1 MKTILVTGASSF
13 LGHHVLPRLRENENL
28 RVLAP
33 SSKTLNLLDRLQVI
47 DYIARSKPDIILHM
61 AAKCGG
67 IGANKNAPAQ
77 FVHDNLIMASNL
89 FEAIRAVN
97 QWGVAR
103 KPAPTGKGRLPA
115 PIPVV
120 THFYGLGSVCA
131 YPKFCPVPFQE
142 VDIWNG
148 YPEETNAPYGTAKRT
163 LLVMQQAFRQ
173 QFGLKGAHLVPVNLY
188 GPHDHFDLQDSHV
201 IPALI
206 NKFISAKK
214 QYEHDS
220 QEAAVSPNTCPDITP
235 TVEIWGD
242 GTPTR
247 EFLYAGDCAD
257 AIVKAIVEEFD
268 YTDPINLGTGQDISI
283 YELAQL
289 IREVVDAPC
298 DLKFTGEVSV
308 NGQPK
313 RRLDVSRAKNVL
325 GFEAKTALRE
335 GLKKTVDWYLE
346 NTQPNK
352 EAQMTT
358 EQTTNSDQAT
368 AEEKLTNLIELIE
381 TRTETLFDEINN
393 DPTNTK
399 KDYVLVKYLETLTAA
414 LEKVQ
419 KLKGEKP
426 KNHKKGDCIQCQNPH
441 FDGFCTCN
449 KPKSAPY
456 AGPPKNLVEE
466 REALRKAA
474 EEIQKAG
481 VTEVC
486 EDTINRMRE
495 AVKSIHDELGTKPT
509 KSKVLENTD
518 TIFVKAKQEVKLSD
532 KEKERAKGLRQE
544 RRDAALNRAKQV
556 IRGAGGR
563 DIPQTDMQKL
573 SAEIREAV
581 GDPAKLKEIAKK
593 IDEAT
598 PSGWKGLTS
607 ANREFFQSL
616 ISHLVFGE
624 KVTDEDHMEH
634 IEKIAEQG
642 RQSAEKSNFKKVDH
656 DHKVNVDLVRLE
668 NLAKSMVDRGLIDKD
683 NVRLQVETML
693 TWPETSLKSIENA
706 LYIYQ
711 NRNEVCNNGDVSN
724 AFQQT
729 PDDIKYEDK
738 ISSET
743 QEVVCNK
750 GEKLNSG
757 LDPVEA
763 LCRAGFTREQA
774 ERKVEEGKN
783 KSQFKKIPVDLLMKS
798 DVSEESVEE
807 PELTQKPV
815 ELPKEPEV
823 IKDLDFYIKIDR
835 FKRQKADDAIKNG
848 TGKIRRVG
856 GTGKGSLKRIEI
868 LDEEFKDAIDNFQQ
882 KYGKYISKQRV
893 KNVGVRYSDLAAP
906 KNHITDTEIM
916 AAKYVSDKIEPP
928 TKELNTGNIACPKKN
943 ENEANK
949 PDPAPEPKVGEEQL
963 KAAVKKLYND
973 LGLDKETKVEN
984 PKKRTIIGRVKS
996 AVKNI
1001 FKKVSRKG
1009 K

>member
-13 LGHHVLPRLRENENL
+13 LGHHVLPRLRETENF

-33 SSKTLNLLDRLQVI
+33 TSKTLNLLDRLQVI

-77 FVHDNLIMASNL
+77 FIHDNLIMASNL

-103 KPAPTGKGRLPA
+103 KPTPTGRGRLPA

-120 THFYGLGSVCA
+120 THFYGLGSVCS
-131 YPKFCPVPFQE
+131 YPKFCPVPFKE
-142 VDIWNG
+142 ADLWNG

-173 QFGLKGAHLVPVNLY
+173 QFGLKGAHFVPVNLF
-188 GPHDHFDLQDSHV
+188 GQHDHFDLQNSHV

-206 NKFISAKK
+206 NKFVEAKK
-214 QYEHDS
+214 QYLHDS
-220 QEAAVSPNTCPDITP
+220 QEAAVSPNTCPDVIP

-247 EFLYAGDCAD
+247 EFLYAGDCAE

-268 YTDPINLGTGQDISI
+268 YADPINLGTGHDISI

-346 NTQPNK
+346 TTQPNK
-352 EAQMTT
+352 EDMTI
-358 EQTTNSDQAT
+358 ELTTNSDQPT
-368 AEEKLTNLIELIE
+368 AEEKLTNLIKLIE
-381 TRTETLFDEINN
+381 TRTETLFDEIKN

-399 KDYVLVKYLETLTAA
+399 KDYILVKYLETLTTA

-419 KLKGEKP
+419 KLKKP
-426 KNHKKGDCIQCQNPH
+426 EDHKKGDCVQCQNPH

-449 KPKSAPY
+449 KPESAPY
-456 AGPPKNLVEE
+456 AGPPKKLVEE

-481 VTEVC
+481 MTEVG
-486 EDTINRMRE
+486 EGAIHRMR
-495 AVKSIHDELGTKPT
+495 AVKLINDELGIKPT
-509 KSKVLENTD
+509 KSKVLKNLD
-518 TIFVKAKQEVKLSD
+518 TVFVKAKQEVNLSD
-532 KEKERAKGLRQE
+532 KEKERVKGLRQE
-544 RRDAALNRAKQV
+544 MRDATQVKQV

-563 DIPQTDMQKL
+563 GLPQTDMQKF

-581 GDPAKLKEIAKK
+581 GDPAKLKEISKK
-593 IDEAT
+593 IEEANPKT
-598 PSGWKGLTS
+598 YKGLTPE
-607 ANREFFQSL
+607 NREFFQSL
-616 ISHLVFGE
+616 ISRLIFVE
-624 KVTDEDHMEH
+624 KVTDPIMPH
-634 IEKIAEQG
+634 A
-642 RQSAEKSNFKKVDH
+642 SFKP
-656 DHKVNVDLVRLE
+656 
-668 NLAKSMVDRGLIDKD
+668 S
-683 NVRLQVETML
+683 
-693 TWPETSLKSIENA
+693 
-706 LYIYQ
+706 
-711 NRNEVCNNGDVSN
+711 DVSN
-724 AFQQT
+724 DFQQT
-729 PDDIKYEDK
+729 PADIQYEDK

-743 QEVVCNK
+743 GPNPFDKEEVVCNK
-750 GEKLNSG
+750 SEKLKSG
-757 LDPVEA
+757 FDPIEA
-763 LCRAGFTREQA
+763 LCRAGFTKEQA
-774 ERKVEEGKN
+774 ERKVKEGKN
-783 KSQFKKIPVDLLMKS
+783 KSQFKNITINHLNHLMKS
-798 DVSEESVEE
+798 DVSEESVEI
-807 PELTQKPV
+807 PELTKKPV

-823 IKDLDFYIKIDR
+823 IKDLDFYIKRDR
-835 FKRQKADDAIKNG
+835 FKRQKADDAIESG
-848 TGKIRRVG
+848 TGKIRRIG
-856 GTGKGSLKRIEI
+856 GPGKGGVKRIDV

-882 KYGKYISKQRV
+882 KYGKYISKERL
-893 KNVGVRYSDLAAP
+893 KNIGVRYSDLVASV
-906 KNHITDTEIM
+906 NQITDTEIM
-916 AAKYVSDKIEPP
+916 AAKCISDKIEPP
-928 TKELNTGNIACPKKN
+928 TKELNIGNIACPKQN
-943 ENEANK
+943 ENEASK
-949 PDPAPEPKVGEEQL
+949 PDLAPEPKVGEEQL
-963 KAAVKKLYND
+963 KAAVRKLYHD

-996 AVKNI
+996 AVNNI

>member
-13 LGHHVLPRLRENENL
+13 LGHHVLPRLQETENF

-77 FVHDNLIMASNL
+77 FIHDNLIMASNL

-103 KPAPTGKGRLPA
+103 KPAPTGRGRLPA
-115 PIPVV
+115 PVPVV
-120 THFYGLGSVCA
+120 THFYGLGSVCS
-131 YPKFCPVPFQE
+131 YPKFCPVPFKE
-142 VDIWNG
+142 ADLWNG

-173 QFGLKGAHLVPVNLY
+173 QFDLKGAHLVPVNLY
-188 GPHDHFDLQDSHV
+188 GPWDHFDLQDSHV

-206 NKFISAKK
+206 NKFVVAKK

-268 YTDPINLGTGQDISI
+268 YADPINLGTGQDISI
-283 YELAQL
+283 CELAKL

-346 NTQPNK
+346 TTQPNK

-358 EQTTNSDQAT
+358 EQTTNSDQST
-368 AEEKLTNLIELIE
+368 AEEKLTNLI
-381 TRTETLFDEINN
+381 D
-393 DPTNTK
+393 
-399 KDYVLVKYLETLTAA
+399 
-414 LEKVQ
+414 EKVQ
-419 KLKGEKP
+419 KLKKP
-426 KNHKKGDCIQCQNPH
+426 EDHKKGNCVQCQNPH
-441 FDGFCTCN
+441 FDGLCTCN
-449 KPKSAPY
+449 KPESALY
-456 AGPPKNLVEE
+456 AGPPKKLVEE
-466 REALRKAA
+466 CESLRKAA
-474 EEIQKAG
+474 EEIQ
-481 VTEVC
+481 
-486 EDTINRMRE
+486 I
-495 AVKSIHDELGTKPT
+495 
-509 KSKVLENTD
+509 
-518 TIFVKAKQEVKLSD
+518 
-532 KEKERAKGLRQE
+532 
-544 RRDAALNRAKQV
+544 DAAKQV

-563 DIPQTDMQKL
+563 DLPQTDMQKL
-573 SAEIREAV
+573 SAEVRNAV

-593 IDEAT
+593 IEEAN
-598 PSGWKGLTS
+598 PSTYKGLTPE
-607 ANREFFQSL
+607 NQEFFQSL
-616 ISHLVFGE
+616 ISRLVFVKKE
-624 KVTDEDHMEH
+624 TEQSHREH
-634 IEKIAEQG
+634 LEKIAELG
-642 RQSAEKSNFKKVDH
+642 RQSKMINFKKVDH
-656 DHKVNVDLVRLE
+656 DHKVNVNLVRLE

-683 NVRLQVETML
+683 NVNLQVETML

-706 LYIYQ
+706 LCIYQ
-711 NRNEVCNNGDVSN
+711 NRNNVYNHSDVSN

-729 PDDIKYEDK
+729 PVDIKYEDK
-738 ISSET
+738 IGNLEDKQMPGPNSFERE
-743 QEVVCNK
+743 EVVCNK

-774 ERKVEEGKN
+774 EKKVEEGKRKLEFN
-783 KSQFKKIPVDLLMKS
+783 KIPLDLLMKS

-823 IKDLDFYIKIDR
+823 IKDLDFYIKRDK
-835 FKRQKADDAIKNG
+835 FKRQKADDSLEGGI
-848 TGKIRRVG
+848 GKIRRVG
-856 GTGKGSLKRIEI
+856 GPGRGNIARLET
-868 LDEEFKDAIDNFQQ
+868 LDEEFQKAIDNYKE
-882 KYGKYISKQRV
+882 KYGIYINHNRV
-893 KNVGVRYSDLAAP
+893 KNIGARYSDLVSRM
-906 KNHITDTEIM
+906 NLITNTEIM

-928 TKELNTGNIACPKKN
+928 TKELNSHNIAWPKQN

-973 LGLDKETKVEN
+973 LGLDKETKVEK
-984 PKKRTIIGRVKS
+984 PKKRTILGRVKS
-996 AVKNI
+996 AAKNI
-1001 FKKVSRKG
+1001 FKRISRKG